1 MYYPDELV
9 EEVRSRNPIVDV
21 IGNYVHLTKKGSN
34 YFGLCPF
41 HNEKTGSFSVSPG
54 KQMYH
59 CFGCGVGGN
68 VITFIM
74 EYENCS
80 FQEALK
86 MLADR
91 AGIELPEDTGRQGSR
106 EERDAR
112 TMLLEMHK
120 QAALFY
126 WHVLQSSTGQPGMAY
141 LKKRG
146 VSDDMIRAFGLGF
159 ASQHSTALYQYLRN
173 KGYSDADMKDSGL
186 VTISE
191 RGARDRFWNRVI
203 FPIMD
208 TNNRVIGFG
217 GRVMG
222 SGDPKYLNS
231 PETRIFDKSRNLY
244 GLNIAKRS
252 REKYLLVCEGYMDV
266 ISMHQAGFT
275 NAVASLGTAFTSQ
288 HGMILKRY
296 TEEVILCYDSDGAGQ
311 KAALRAIP
319 ILKDAGLRVRVLNLS
334 PWKDPDEFVKNLG
347 ADEFRERISHAE
359 NAFLFEVRV
368 LRGSFDFSD
377 PEEKSRFFNQ
387 AAERI
392 AGFSNEIERN
402 SYIEAVANRY
412 GIDYSV
418 LKNQVS
424 RVGNREGLL
433 QREEDA
439 ERPRTLAGRSR
450 AKKDGIQ
457 DAERLVLTGLSEH
470 PDRFSSVS
478 AFLQPGD
485 YPDELYAEVSALL
498 YGQLQEGRVNPG
510 AILDHFISDE
520 EKCRE
525 IAAVFN
531 ALLPEDTTE
540 EEERRAFTEAVVRVK
555 EAGLEKKS
563 RDASDPGELMKYL
576 EEKQRL
582 KQNGFRLAD

>member
-1 MYYPDELV
+1 MFYSDELI

-21 IGNYVHLTKKGSN
+21 IGSYVHLTKKGSN

-41 HNEKTGSFSVSPG
+41 HNEKTGSFSVSPS

-68 VITFIM
+68 VITFMM

-80 FQEALK
+80 FQEAMQ

-91 AGIELPEDTGRQGSR
+91 AGIALPKEDERQGSR
-106 EERDAR
+106 AERDAR
-112 TMLLEMHK
+112 TLLLQMHK
-120 QAALFY
+120 EAALFY
-126 WHVLQSSTGQPGMAY
+126 CHVLRSEAGAPGMTY

-146 VSDDMIRAFGLGF
+146 VSDEMIRAFGLGF
-159 ASQHSTALYQYLRN
+159 ASQHNSVLYQYLRK
-173 KGYSDADMKDSGL
+173 KGYTDAQLKDSGL
-186 VTISE
+186 VTINE

-222 SGDPKYLNS
+222 TGEPKYLNS
-231 PETRIFDKSRNLY
+231 PETKIFDKGRNLY
-244 GLNIAKRS
+244 GLNAAKRS

-266 ISMHQAGFT
+266 IAMHQAGFT

-319 ILKDAGLRVRVLNLS
+319 ILKDAGLRVRVLNMS
-334 PWKDPDEFVKNLG
+334 PWKDPDEFIKNLG
-347 ADEFRERISHAE
+347 ADEFRERIKNAE
-359 NAFLFEVRV
+359 NAFLFEIRV
-368 LRGSFDFSD
+368 LRNNYDFTD
-377 PEEKSRFFNQ
+377 PDEKSRFFNE

-392 AGFSNEIERN
+392 AGFTNEIERN
-402 SYIEAVANRY
+402 SYVEAVANRY
-412 GIDYSV
+412 GIDYGI

-424 RVGNREGLL
+424 QAGNRGGLL
-433 QREEDA
+433 GREQDA
-439 ERPRTLAGRSR
+439 ERPQTLSGRAR
-450 AKKDGIQ
+450 AKKDGTME
-457 DAERLVLTGLSEH
+457 AERLVLTGLSEH
-470 PDRFSSVS
+470 PDYYPAVS
-478 AFLQPGD
+478 AFLTPSD
-485 YPDELYAEVSALL
+485 FPDALYAETAELL
-498 YGQLQEGRVNPG
+498 YAQLAQGKVNPG
-510 AILDHFISDE
+510 AILDHFIADE
-520 EKCRE
+520 DKCRE
-525 IAAVFN
+525 ITAIFN

-540 EEERRAFTEAVVRVK
+540 EEERSAISEAVLRVK
-555 EAGLEKKS
+555 EASLEKKS
-563 RDASDPGELMKYL
+563 QDATDPGELMKYL
-576 EEKQRL
+576 EEKQQL
-582 KQNGFRLAD
+582 KQRGFRL

>member
-1 MYYPDELV
+1 MFYSDELI

-21 IGNYVHLTKKGSN
+21 IGSYVHLTKKGSN

-68 VITFIM
+68 VITFMM

-80 FQEALK
+80 FQEAMQ

-91 AGIELPEDTGRQGSR
+91 AGITLPKDEDRAGSR
-106 EERDAR
+106 AERDAR
-112 TMLLEMHK
+112 TLLLQMHK
-120 QAALFY
+120 DAALFY
-126 WHVLQSSTGQPGMAY
+126 CYVLRGEAGAPGMNY

-146 VSDDMIRAFGLGF
+146 VSDEMIRTFGLGF
-159 ASQHSTALYQYLRN
+159 ASQHSSALYQYLRK
-173 KGYSDADMKDSGL
+173 KGYTDAQLRDSGL
-186 VTISE
+186 VTINE

-222 SGDPKYLNS
+222 TGEPKYLNS

-244 GLNIAKRS
+244 GLNVAKRS

-288 HGMILKRY
+288 HGMMLKRY

-319 ILKDAGLRVRVLNLS
+319 ILKDAGLRVRVLNMS
-334 PWKDPDEFVKNLG
+334 PWKDPDEFIKNLG
-347 ADEFRERISHAE
+347 ADEFRERIKNAE
-359 NAFLFEVRV
+359 NAFLFEIRV
-368 LRGSFDFSD
+368 LRNGFDFSD
-377 PEEKSRFFNQ
+377 PDEKSRFFNE

-392 AGFSNEIERN
+392 AGFTNEIERN
-402 SYIEAVANRY
+402 SYVEAVANRY
-412 GIDYSV
+412 GIDYGI

-424 RVGNREGLL
+424 QIGSRGGLL
-433 QREEDA
+433 SKAQET
-439 ERPRTLAGRSR
+439 ERPQPLAGRSR
-450 AKKDGIQ
+450 TKRGGTME
-457 DAERLVLTGLSEH
+457 AERLVLTGLSEH
-470 PDRFSSVS
+470 PEYFSAIS
-478 AFLQPGD
+478 AFLPA
-485 YPDELYAEVSALL
+485 PDFPDDLYKETAELL
-498 YGQLQEGRVNPG
+498 YVQLRQGKVNPG
-510 AILDHFISDE
+510 AILDHFIDDE
-520 EKCRE
+520 DKCRE
-525 IAAVFN
+525 ITAIFN
-531 ALLPEDTTE
+531 AVLPEDTTE
-540 EEERRAFTEAVVRVK
+540 EEKRNAISEAVLRVK
-555 EAGLEKKS
+555 EASLEKRS
-563 RDASDPGELMKYL
+563 QNASDPGELMKCL
-576 EEKQRL
+576 EEKQLL
-582 KQNGFRLAD
+582 KQRGFRL